1 MLEAT
6 TLTKH
11 YGDFVALQD
20 LNLSIA
26 AGEIFCL
33 LGPNGSGKTTT
44 IHLFLGFISPT
55 QGTAKVDGIDAT
67 KDPYAVRRT
76 TAYIPDQVNLYGP
89 LSGLE
94 NLRYLAT
101 LAGVEDVTDK
111 PLLAHLQEA
120 GLPAEAAR
128 RKAGGY
134 SKGMRQKV
142 AVALALAKQA
152 KVLLLDEPTTGLD
165 PESIAEFGRLVQRLS
180 EQGVATLMATHD
192 LALASEIGTRIG
204 MMRAG
209 RLEKTITPHALSELL
224 NPAL

>member
-1 MLEAT
+1 MLQAT
-6 TLTKH
+6 SLTKH

-20 LNLSIA
+20 LNLTIA
-26 AGEIFCL
+26 PGEIFCL

-55 QGTAKVDGIDAT
+55 QGQASVEGIDAT
-67 KDPYAVRRT
+67 QDPIAIRRM
-76 TAYIPDQVNLYGP
+76 TAFIPDHVNLYGP
-89 LSGLE
+89 LTGLE

-101 LAGVEDVTDK
+101 LAGVDDLSDEN
-111 PLLAHLQEA
+111 LLAQFRVA
-120 GLPAEAAR
+120 GLPEEAAR

-142 AVALALAKQA
+142 AVALALAKRA
-152 KVLLLDEPTTGLD
+152 RVLLMDEPTTGLD
-165 PESIAEFGRLVQRLS
+165 PESIAEFGRLVQSLS
-180 EQGVATLMATHD
+180 QQGVASLMATHD

-209 RLEKTITPHALSELL
+209 HLEKTITPGALAELL
-224 NPAL
+224 HRT